1 MSKELLK
8 DFKTRHQAI
17 VNTLEKIGVLS
28 RSYSAAKLYIRQ
40 LNELL
45 LAHFGGQKEEFFK
58 KLSEF
63 YKDEEAQKTIKFLM
77 HDLKGLRVELLAFLE
92 KYTGEMGDRGS
103 PQFPRDLADFSRQV
117 VSRIRIE
124 EEYLFGLL
132 EGLP

>member
-1 MSKELLK
+1 M
-8 DFKTRHQAI
+8 
-17 VNTLEKIGVLS
+17 
-28 RSYSAAKLYIRQ
+28 
-40 LNELL
+40 L
-45 LAHFGGQKEEFFK
+45 LAHFGAQKDDFFR
-58 KLSEF
+58 KLSDF
-63 YKDEEAQKTIKFLM
+63 YKDKETEKTIKFLA
-77 HDLKGLRVELLAFLE
+77 HDLKSLKVDLLAFLE